1 MTKFEVRTS
10 NVYSH
15 ETLEEQDF
23 AGAVDAFVGGGG
35 GVGSGHG
42 GRGDQMAVS
51 D

>member
-1 MTKFEVRTS
+1 MRTS
-10 NVYSH
+10 SVHSH

-23 AGAVDAFVGGGG
+23 AGAVAAFVGGGG
-35 GVGSGHG
+35 GVGVGHG